1 MESSRI
7 CAGCFASKEK
17 EEEEQQHFSPSHGV
31 QPALFTGNCPFTVSV
46 TTTRQMHRL
55 HMHNNNIINDQLASL
70 PQATPVVLGVSQ

>member
-17 EEEEQQHFSPSHGV
+17 EEEEEQQH
-31 QPALFTGNCPFTVSV
+31 LFTGNRPFTVSV

-55 HMHNNNIINDQLASL
+55 HMHNNNIINNDQLTSL
-70 PQATPVVLGVSQ
+70 PQATPEVLGVSQ